1 MAAENSQM
9 TEDEIFVKV
18 FGPERSSRVRG
29 YGDGVTRKELMEPS
43 SSSSIVS
50 ELKRQLEE
58 SKQRQEESER
68 KSAAEVQ
75 SLKEQLGRVEG
86 LLSEQMSRFE
96 GLLVQLTSHMQPPSQ
111 IERPTENQLSRNGR
125 HL

>member
-1 MAAENSQM
+1 M

-29 YGDGVTRKELMEPS
+29 YGDGVTPKELMEPSS

-58 SKQRQEESER
+58 SKQRQEESEQ